1 MTLRRERVELGERSY
16 DVVIGDGAINELGSV
31 IPTSARRAVVV
42 TQQHLPVSVQTILE
56 RHGLSVA
63 TVEIGDGEEH
73 KSLTSIEKI
82 MRVCATH
89 SMTRGDVIVGVGGGM
104 VTDVAGYAAASW
116 HRGIAVVHVSTTLV
130 GMVDAAIGGKTGVN
144 IPEGKNLVGAFWQP
158 SGVICDT
165 AMLTSLPERE
175 RRCGYGEMA
184 KYHFLTGADLLAL
197 DLPSRIARCVRIK
210 ADIVS
215 QDEHEGGLRAVLNY
229 GHTLG
234 HALEIAT
241 HFSLAHGEGVAIGLK
256 FAALV
261 ARELGR
267 IDDARVAY
275 HDEVIVKE
283 YGLQVAMPPGL
294 AASELIELMK
304 RDKKSSGGLT
314 FMLDGPNGIEMVR
327 DVPEQ
332 VVLKCLQ
339 AMEVR

>member
-1 MTLRRERVELGERSY
+1 MSGSRCVSVPLGDRSY
-16 DVVIGDGAINELGSV
+16 DVLVGHGVVRDVASLLPRG
-31 IPTSARRAVVV
+31 TRRAVVI
-42 TQQHLPVSVQTILE
+42 TQAGNPMA
-56 RHGLSVA
+56 GLVDPGVPFELVEIPDGEHHKTMA
-63 TVEIGDGEEH
+63 TVEELCRRFVRFG
-73 KSLTSIEKI
+73 
-82 MRVCATH
+82 
-89 SMTRGDVIVGVGGGM
+89 MTRSDCVIGVGGGL
-104 VTDVAGYAAASW
+104 VTDVAGFSASVY
-116 HRGIAVVHVSTTLV
+116 HRGIAVVHVATTLLA
-130 GMVDAAIGGKTGVN
+130 MVDAAIGGKTGVN
-144 IPEGKNLVGAFWQP
+144 LPEGKNLVGAFWQP
-158 SGVICDT
+158 SGVLCDLDALAT
-165 AMLTSLPERE
+165 LPPRE
-175 RRCGYGEMA
+175 TRCGMGEMA
-184 KYHFLTGADLLAL
+184 KYHFLTGDDLLAL

-215 QDEHEGGLRAVLNY
+215 QDEREGGLRAVLNY

-332 VVLKCLQ
+332 IVLKCLQ